1 MVPLPEA
8 LGMPAEAL
16 ATQDEEDEEELA
28 AIRCTVWVKISVVKE
43 RGALLDDDAA
53 AVLTAA
59 TGAGVVVL
67 VQVVVSTMR
76 ETV

>member
-1 MVPLPEA
+1 
-8 LGMPAEAL
+8 MPAEAL
-16 ATQDEEDEEELA
+16 ATQDEEEEEELA
-28 AIRCTVWVKISVVKE
+28 AIRCTVWVKISVVNE
-43 RGALLDDDAA
+43 RGALLDDAA

>member
-1 MVPLPEA
+1 M
-8 LGMPAEAL
+8 
-16 ATQDEEDEEELA
+16 
-28 AIRCTVWVKISVVKE
+28 VKE
-43 RGALLDDDAA
+43 RGALLDDAA

-59 TGAGVVVL
+59 TTGEGVVVL